1 MRLIKAQTTNSR
13 SIKGKGVKYTIN
25 NKVVL
30 DTNSSLTF
38 PAGTTAQRPA
48 NPSVGDTRFNT
59 DTQRLETFTSLGWD
73 NLAQENPNVGAP
85 ITQQQL
91 GTGDAVETVFGPL
104 NSGDPNFPVPA
115 AAENIIVLTEN
126 VFQVANVNYT
136 LEQSQSGSLSGPGE
150 PYADGTYIVFSS
162 PPDIDIPITV
172 LHNFDK

>member
-25 NKVVL
+25 NEVVL
-30 DTNSSLTF
+30 DSNSSLTF
-38 PAGTTAQRPA
+38 PSGTTAERPQD
-48 NPSVGDTRFNT
+48 PKIGDTRFNT
-59 DTQRLETFTSLGWD
+59 DTQRLETFTVLGWD
-73 NLAQENPNVGAP
+73 NLAQESPSVGVG

-104 NSGDPNFPVPA
+104 DSGDPNFPVPV

-126 VFQVANVNYT
+126 VFQIANVNYT
-136 LEQSQSGSLSGPGE
+136 LAESQSGSLSGPGE

-162 PPDIDIPITV
+162 PPDVDIPITV